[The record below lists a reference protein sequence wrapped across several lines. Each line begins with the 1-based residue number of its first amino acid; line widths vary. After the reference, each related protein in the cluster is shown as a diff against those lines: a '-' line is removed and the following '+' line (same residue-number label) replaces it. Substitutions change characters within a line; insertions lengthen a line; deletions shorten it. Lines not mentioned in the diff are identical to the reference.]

1 MNITVIGTGYVGL
14 VTGVILSDVGHN
26 IVCMDIDK
34 NKIDELNRG
43 NLPIFEPGLNE
54 KMEMA
59 VSNSNLRF
67 TSDIVES
74 LKDAEVVFIAVGTP
88 PTENGSADIQY
99 VMKAAKDVASY
110 ATGNLVLVLKST
122 VPVGTWKKV
131 SKIIKEE
138 LQLRNK
144 THIIIDVCSNPE
156 FLREGSAVM
165 DFLYPDRIVIGI
177 DSTSWRSMQ
186 IYNVMYNVYEPILLY
201 KHNIRNRDE
210 SAKFI
215 LVTPVSAE
223 MIKYASNSMLA
234 TRISFMNSIA
244 ELCEKVGADVDMVRS
259 GIASDSRIGS
269 EFLTPGPGYGGSC
282 FPKDIKAL
290 ISTFQDAGA
299 DASLLIEVERRNEI
313 QKNVL
318 TQKLIGI
325 FGYDLHGMKVAIW
338 GLSFK
343 PNTDDVRESPS
354 INIVTDL
361 LKLGAEVHVHD
372 PQAMENFRFNMNN
385 LKYDE
390 ILPISHIVYQTNKY
404 RAIEDAH
411 ALILVTDWEEYKCVS
426 LVDVQGLFKFPS
438 VIIDGR
444 AIEGWEKQAELSG
457 MIYQRIGK

>member
-26 IVCMDIDK
+26 VVCMDIDK

-343 PNTDDVRESPS
+343 PNTDDV
-354 INIVTDL
+354 
-361 LKLGAEVHVHD
+361 
-372 PQAMENFRFNMNN
+372 
-385 LKYDE
+385 
-390 ILPISHIVYQTNKY
+390 
-404 RAIEDAH
+404 
-411 ALILVTDWEEYKCVS
+411 
-426 LVDVQGLFKFPS
+426 
-438 VIIDGR
+438 
-444 AIEGWEKQAELSG
+444 
-457 MIYQRIGK
+457 